1 MPISNP
7 LSKLFTQVPMSPVI
21 QSSSA
26 QNIQTNETY
35 TDYGKRVCG
44 IVTGNTT
51 SLEVFLT
58 KVCQTE
64 KNRQINNQAEQ
75 QRIKQGLQNN
85 LLSEERAEQATQAQL
100 ANTQLAIQ
108 EANDRINDLNATLE
122 DAKAKDGE
130 ENKMAKIKMSIGL
143 IILVILT
150 FYLFIFYSST
160 FYSAFLLTAN
170 QLISLGQNAL
180 NIAMFN
186 TNAIP
191 EAYQQGLGAMFFI
204 LSAPIIFMGLGYAL
218 HFFMEQ
224 RGNGKWIKSA
234 LLLIITLCF
243 DCILAFKIGKLIY
256 EIEVI
261 NSWTELPPYSIDIAI
276 KDINTWAVIFCG
288 FIVYVIWGIVFNM
301 TMTAYADL
309 RSNKKEINAIKKQI
323 SKAKAEFSKRQQE
336 IAPLHA
342 TLANHKAKI
351 DSLRKQIERSFF
363 INTELMR
370 VALADF
376 FAGWMAVMPILIH
389 DINQHQEARNKYNN
403 MIATFNND

>member
-21 QSSSA
+21 QSSST

-150 FYLFIFYSST
+150 FYLFIFYS
-160 FYSAFLLTAN
+160 
-170 QLISLGQNAL
+170 
-180 NIAMFN
+180 
-186 TNAIP
+186 
-191 EAYQQGLGAMFFI
+191 
-204 LSAPIIFMGLGYAL
+204 
-218 HFFMEQ
+218 
-224 RGNGKWIKSA
+224 
-234 LLLIITLCF
+234 
-243 DCILAFKIGKLIY
+243 
-256 EIEVI
+256 
-261 NSWTELPPYSIDIAI
+261 
-276 KDINTWAVIFCG
+276 
-288 FIVYVIWGIVFNM
+288 
-301 TMTAYADL
+301 
-309 RSNKKEINAIKKQI
+309 
-323 SKAKAEFSKRQQE
+323 
-336 IAPLHA
+336 
-342 TLANHKAKI
+342 
-351 DSLRKQIERSFF
+351 
-363 INTELMR
+363 
-370 VALADF
+370 
-376 FAGWMAVMPILIH
+376 
-389 DINQHQEARNKYNN
+389 
-403 MIATFNND
+403 

>member
-1 MPISNP
+1 MAIDNP
-7 LSKLFTQVPMSPVI
+7 LSKLFTQVPTTQNVPPASV
-21 QSSSA
+21 

-35 TDYGKRVCG
+35 TEYGKRVCG

-64 KNRQINNQAEQ
+64 KNRQINDQAEQ

-85 LLSEERAEQATQAQL
+85 LLTEERAEQATQAQL

-108 EANDRINDLNATLE
+108 EANDRLNDLSAALE

-130 ENKMAKIKMSIGL
+130 ENKMAKIKMSIGI

-160 FYSAFLLTAN
+160 FYSAFLLTAS

-191 EAYQQGLGAMFFI
+191 EAYHQGLGAMFFI

-276 KDINTWAVIFCG
+276 NDINTWAVIFCG
-288 FIVYVIWGIVFNM
+288 FIVYVIWGIVFDM
-301 TMTAYADL
+301 TMTAYSDL
-309 RSNKKEINAIKKQI
+309 RSNKNEINTIKKQI
-323 SKAKAEFSKRQQE
+323 SQARAELSKHQQE
-336 IAPLHA
+336 IAPLQA
-342 TLANHKAKI
+342 ALANHKAKI
-351 DSLRKQIERSFF
+351 EHLRQQIQRSFF
-363 INTELMR
+363 INTDLMR

-376 FAGWMAVMPILIH
+376 FAGWMAIMPILIPGI
-389 DINQHQEARNKYNN
+389 DKHQEARNKYEN
-403 MIATFNND
+403 MINTLNN